1 MNTSNLNRPA
11 IYTER
16 KLDETDFANLDT
28 DEPEGMPMPTRAG
41 QIVGA
46 VLCVVS
52 AVLMIAF
59 AAHMIARAMP

>member
-1 MNTSNLNRPA
+1 MSQPNLNTPA
-11 IYTER
+11 LYTER
-16 KLDETDFANLDT
+16 KLDATDFASLDT